1 MDAAGW
7 ARNRPSGVCEL
18 RVDDGERMRLE
29 QMSRGGRKGSS
40 APPPFARQAATIAVS
55 NPRQPDEAI
64 RNRCPDTAPEPHVV
78 CANHE
83 NVRLGTSSV
92 DCLRSH
98 QIGSMHDWL

>member
-1 MDAAGW
+1 LQ
-7 ARNRPSGVCEL
+7 L

-40 APPPFARQAATIAVS
+40 APPFARQAGTIAVS

-64 RNRCPDTAPEPHVV
+64 RNPDTAPEPHVV

-83 NVRLGTSSV
+83 NVRPGTSSV

-98 QIGSMHDWL
+98 QIGSMRDWL